1 MQSARRPHLTI
12 WIRRAAPP
20 GGVFGLAL
28 ALLLAA
34 CGLAGSDGAQPGA
47 VLPLAPVERSPEA
60 VVTDFLNAWK
70 TRSYE
75 TMYALLSPQSQAF
88 YTLPVFQAQY
98 ENAAST
104 MNLTD
109 LSFQVHRAQLQG
121 MSAAVTYDVT
131 LTSPVFGTIED
142 RGRTMRLVRTPGGW
156 GIAWSSMDIF
166 DALAAGA
173 RLEVRSRRPARA
185 NIYDRNGELLVEEGG
200 AKISLYVAQQSM
212 SNVDACL
219 TLLASVLMRQ
229 RYELA
234 ALFANNLPETVFYVG
249 EIDPEVD
256 AARGAELD
264 STCAV
269 RRLERQTRRY
279 DGNGGAV
286 HVIGYIGQIPADQL
300 ERWQS
305 LGYSAG
311 DLIGRAGIEAAYE
324 RELGGQPEQVLRI
337 VTPSGLLLREL
348 AGKSGTEPQSVT
360 LTLDRRLQWA
370 TAQALADAY
379 NYAEPN
385 WAALGLS
392 PGAGAVVLDVN
403 TGAVLALAS
412 YPFFDPGVFNPDTPA
427 PAGSVIAALTSDSRQ
442 PFKNRVTQEQYF
454 PGSTFKIITTAAAA
468 NERLVTPT
476 ETFFCDLTWPNGPK
490 YGDTLPVRSDW
501 RKTDGLEP
509 AGEVTMALA
518 LTASC
523 NPFFYEMGARLYIE
537 RAPDRLVEYA
547 RRLGLGRKTG
557 LDPILPEV
565 TGSLPTPA
573 SVEQAI
579 NNAIGQGE
587 TQVTIIQM
595 ARATAAIANGGTV
608 YQPYLVQQIGG
619 RDGETPQFV
628 ARPTVVGQ
636 AELSPEALAVVR
648 EGMCAV
654 TTDTK
659 LGTAWGVFERTPYWA
674 CGKTGTAQS
683 GRREPH
689 AWFVAYA
696 PKEDPQIAVAVM
708 AEFSREGSEVAAP
721 IVRRILDV
729 YFNAPE
735 WSYPEWWNTGP
746 YIPLNIP
753 VGETGG

>member
-1 MQSARRPHLTI
+1 MKLVPKHNLTNPS
-12 WIRRAAPP
+12 RRAPLP
-20 GGVFGLAL
+20 GGLLGVVA

-34 CGLAGSDGAQPGA
+34 CGLAGGENVQPGA
-47 VLPLAPVERSPEA
+47 ALPLVQADRSPEA

-70 TRSYE
+70 LRDYDA
-75 TMYALLSPQSQAF
+75 MYALLSPQSQAF
-88 YTLPVFQAQY
+88 YASPVFQTQY

-109 LSFQVHRAQLQG
+109 LSFQVLTTQLQG
-121 MSAAVTYDVT
+121 QSAAVTYDVT

-142 RGRTMRLVRTPGGW
+142 RGRTMRLVRVPGGW
-156 GIAWSSMDIF
+156 GVAWSSMDIF
-166 DALAAGA
+166 DGLAAGA

-185 NIYDRNGELLVEEGG
+185 NIYDRNGDLLVEQGG
-200 AKISLYVAQQSM
+200 TKIALYVAQQNM
-212 SNVDACL
+212 ANVDDCL
-219 TLLASVLMRQ
+219 TLLASVLTRQ
-229 RYELA
+229 RYDLA

-249 EIDPEVD
+249 EIDPEVN

-264 STCAV
+264 ATCAV

-279 DGNGGAV
+279 DGYGGAV
-286 HVIGYIGQIPADQL
+286 HVTGYIGQIPADQL

-324 RELGGQPEQVLRI
+324 RELSGQPEQVLRI
-337 VTPSGLLLREL
+337 VAPSGLLLREL
-348 AGKSGTEPQSVT
+348 AGKSGTEPQPIT
-360 LTLDRRLQWA
+360 LTLDRRLQRA

-385 WAALGLS
+385 WAAQGIS

-427 PAGSVIAALTSDSRQ
+427 PAGSVIAALTSDGRQ

-468 NERLVTPT
+468 NERLMTAT
-476 ETFFCDLTWPNGPK
+476 ETFFCDLTWANGPK

-501 RKTDGLEP
+501 RRTDGLEA
-509 AGEVTMALA
+509 AGEVTISLALA
-518 LTASC
+518 ASC
-523 NPFFYEMGARLYIE
+523 NPFFYEMGARLYVE
-537 RAPDRLVEYA
+537 RGPERLVEYA
-547 RRLGLGRKTG
+547 RRLGMGRKTG

-565 TGSLPTPA
+565 AGSLPLPS

-595 ARATAAIANGGTV
+595 ARMVAAIANGGTV

-619 RDGETPQFV
+619 VDGAPAQFV
-628 ARPTVVGQ
+628 AQPTVIGA
-636 AELSPEALAVVR
+636 AELSPDTLAIVR

-654 TTDTK
+654 TTDTT
-659 LGTAWGVFERTPYWA
+659 LGTAWGVFEKTPYIA

-696 PKEDPQIAVAVM
+696 PKDDPQIAVAVM

-735 WSYPEWWNTGP
+735 WAYPDWWNTGP
-746 YIPLNIP
+746 YVPLTIPA
-753 VGETGG
+753 GETGG